1 MVDTNK
7 TLEGKRILITRAAE
21 QSETIVDV
29 LNENGAIPVL
39 VPMVSF
45 APPDDP
51 SLLDE
56 ALRNL
61 RLFHWVFLTSQ
72 NALRAIQERCE
83 LIGLPLTE
91 IMAEVKIA
99 AVGPA
104 TAEAAQKSGLQ
115 VAYIAKKHQGVALA
129 EELSASVRGKKV
141 LLPRSDRANRD
152 LVEALDKFGALVTEV
167 VTYKTIRP
175 TEQENKLH
183 LAEIERGADAILFF
197 SPSAVHHMQELLG
210 GARFVIL
217 SNEIT
222 YTAIGPV
229 TEKAL
234 RETGVQR
241 ISVSSDVQPSA
252 VVKVLAGHFSETR
265 KGFPAGAK

>member
-7 TLEGKRILITRAAE
+7 ILKGKRILITRAAE
-21 QSETIVDV
+21 QSETIVDA
-29 LNENGAIPVL
+29 LNESGAIPVL

-72 NALRAIQERCE
+72 NALRAMQERCE
-83 LIGLPLTE
+83 LIGLRLTDLV
-91 IMAEVKIA
+91 AEVKIA

-104 TAEAAQKSGLQ
+104 TAEAAHQSGLQ

-141 LLPRSDRANRD
+141 LLPVAIALTVIWWKRS
-152 LVEALDKFGALVTEV
+152 
-167 VTYKTIRP
+167 IS
-175 TEQENKLH
+175 
-183 LAEIERGADAILFF
+183 LARW
-197 SPSAVHHMQELLG
+197 
-210 GARFVIL
+210 
-217 SNEIT
+217 
-222 YTAIGPV
+222 
-229 TEKAL
+229 
-234 RETGVQR
+234 
-241 ISVSSDVQPSA
+241 
-252 VVKVLAGHFSETR
+252 
-265 KGFPAGAK
+265 